1 MANDLPMELRDLNGD
16 ERLALVGLMKAVVL
30 SDGEVSDD
38 EIEHVETLV
47 DAFGEKEYQ
56 RMLDAFEQR
65 FPDEAAFKKFLETIG
80 RQDAREL
87 IFATVLEG
95 ADEGG
100 IEGGETELLDWLS
113 DAWNVTI
120 EIADDAAG

>member
-1 MANDLPMELRDLNGD
+1 MELSDLNAD
-16 ERLALVGLMKAVVL
+16 ERIALVGLMKAIVL
-30 SDGEVSDD
+30 SDGDVSDD

-47 DAFGEKEYQ
+47 EAFGEKEYE
-56 RMLDAFEQR
+56 RALDAFEQR
-65 FPDEAAFKKFLETIG
+65 FPDEDSFKKFLETIG

-100 IEGGETELLDWLS
+100 LEGGETELLDWLS
-113 DAWNVTI
+113 AAWNVTI
-120 EIADDAAG
+120 EIADDVAR